1 MALQLDVLLKSKSV
15 AAIKK
20 ALNALPVTLDE
31 FYDYV
36 LRAIDDEYRNQASVA
51 LQWLAYSAR
60 PLSLS
65 ELAEAIVIQP
75 REDPCF
81 DPDGRFMDENQV
93 LDVLPAGFIQKVFRE
108 QPREDGRWLDP
119 KSQVAFV
126 EFAHF
131 SVLEFL
137 KSTRLHPDLRVQYH
151 IKELKAHKMIA
162 ESCLLYML
170 HVGSDEEALAIKMSK
185 RLRTSINDY
194 SSTESY
200 DEENEAND
208 GYGGEAKD
216 NTIGSDQEPTEN
228 ETGYDGGEDNNS
240 SEEGSMEDSETWQ
253 VLCQQVDHYV
263 LASYANRAWQY
274 HMSRLQQHD
283 PNSLTT
289 TLALEFL
296 KVNGNSWNIWCFF
309 TFDEWAFN
317 RYRREEIPTYLQ
329 NIPNNGERLWKIHPI
344 TWISFLG
351 ISDLLMLLIKQAPDL
366 PPLQK
371 TPTFGS
377 PLHAASARGNLQE
390 VQILFSCHVDVNEES
405 GNWRYPLSAAVRGGS
420 LSVVE
425 VLLRSG
431 ADVNFNID
439 HSNMETA
446 LMAACARGSLDMVKL
461 LVEAG
466 ADVNAVVNGKH
477 GTALMAACCGSS
489 LEIVKFLL
497 ASDAEVNPAVE
508 ESLHGTPLAAASR
521 WGRLEIAK
529 LLLEVGADVNAVVNA
544 RASSHSLA
552 LREAVYGG
560 EINVI
565 PILLDA
571 GANIGSKEEPQG
583 VYQAARKRYV
593 VLNDISSI
601 ALQEYKETLRLLD
614 DHLERQQQR
623 VTEVCS
629 NDPGRETEIK
639 EGGQSE
645 EGA

>member
-1 MALQLDVLLKSKSV
+1 VALQLDVLLKSKSV

-36 LRAIDDEYRNQASVA
+36 LRAIDDQYGNQASIA

-81 DPDGRFMDENQV
+81 DPEERFMDENQI

-119 KSQVAFV
+119 KSQVAFI

-137 KSTRLHPDLRVQYH
+137 KSTRLHPDLRAQYH
-151 IKELKAHKMIA
+151 IEELKAHKMIA

-170 HVGSDEEALAIKMSK
+170 YVGSNEDALAMKMSK
-185 RLRTSINDY
+185 RLRTSMNDY
-194 SSTESY
+194 ASTESY
-200 DEENEAND
+200 EESKAND
-208 GYGGEAKD
+208 GDGGEAKD
-216 NTIGSDQEPTEN
+216 NTIGSDQQPTEN
-228 ETGYDGGEDNNS
+228 ETDYDDGEDNNS
-240 SEEGSMEDSETWQ
+240 SEEGSMKDSETWQ
-253 VLCQQVDHYV
+253 VLCRQVDRYV
-263 LASYANRAWQY
+263 LAAYANRAWQY

-296 KVNGNSWNIWCFF
+296 NVNGNSWNIWCFF
-309 TFDEWAFN
+309 TFDDWAFN
-317 RYRREEIPTYLQ
+317 SYGAEEIPTYLQ
-329 NIPNNGERLWKIHPI
+329 NTPNNGERLWKIPPI

-351 ISDLLMLLIKQAPDL
+351 ISDLLMLLIKQAPHL

-371 TPTFGS
+371 TPSFGS

-390 VQILFSCHVDVNEES
+390 VQILLSCHVDVNEKS
-405 GNWRYPLSAAVRGGS
+405 GNWRYPLSAAVHSGS
-420 LSVVE
+420 LSVVK

-431 ADVNFNID
+431 ADVNFSID
-439 HSNMETA
+439 YSNMETA
-446 LMAACARGSLDMVKL
+446 LMAACAHGSLDMVKL

-466 ADVNAVVNGKH
+466 ADVNAVVYGTY
-477 GTALMAACCGSS
+477 GTALMAASLGGS
-489 LEIVKFLL
+489 LEMVKFLL
-497 ASDAEVNPAVE
+497 ASDAEVNLAVE
-508 ESLHGTPLAAASR
+508 ESLNGTPLATACR

-529 LLLEVGADVNAVVNA
+529 LLLEVGADVNTG
-544 RASSHSLA
+544 ASSQSLA
-552 LREAVYGG
+552 LREAVHPGR
-560 EINVI
+560 INVI
-565 PILLDA
+565 RILLDA

-583 VYQAARKRYV
+583 AYQVARKWYEHAH
-593 VLNDISSI
+593 DKKFKI
-601 ALQEYKETLRLLD
+601 AQTYKEILRLLD
-614 DHLERQQQR
+614 DHLETQ
-623 VTEVCS
+623 
-629 NDPGRETEIK
+629 
-639 EGGQSE
+639 
-645 EGA
+645 